1 MVKDI
6 HDLEIELSDLKGFTR
21 ALASLVIIGLFV
33 FLFILGY
40 ILFQLS
46 TLPNEVLSTLNEQLD
61 FTPIK

>member
-6 HDLEIELSDLKGFTR
+6 HDLENELAELKGFTG
-21 ALASLVIIGLFV
+21 ALACLVIV
-33 FLFILGY
+33 FLVVFLVVVGY

-46 TLPNEVLSTLNEQLD
+46 TLPNQVVSTLNEQLN